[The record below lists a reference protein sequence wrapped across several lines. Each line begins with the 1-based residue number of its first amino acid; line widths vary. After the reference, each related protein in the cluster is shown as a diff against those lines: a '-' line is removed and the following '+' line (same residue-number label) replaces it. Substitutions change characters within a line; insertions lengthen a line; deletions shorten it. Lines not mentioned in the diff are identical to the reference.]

1 MSSPTHSDISQNNA
15 KILEKQWQNYIRL
28 STQLRRQ
35 GGKQKKRPGRK
46 LRGRGLQRRRREKG
60 EWWSIFNSFKM
71 RC

>member
-15 KILEKQWQNYIRL
+15 KILEKQWQEMQWRHKEEQWQNYVRL

-46 LRGRGLQRRRREKG
+46 LRGRGL
-60 EWWSIFNSFKM
+60 
-71 RC
+71 